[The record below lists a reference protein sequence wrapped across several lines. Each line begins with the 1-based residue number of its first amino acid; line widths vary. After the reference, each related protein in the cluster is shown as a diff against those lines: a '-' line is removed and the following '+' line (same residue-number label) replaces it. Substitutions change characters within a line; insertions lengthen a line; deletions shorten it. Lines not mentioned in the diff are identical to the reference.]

1 MILKVIFAIGK
12 RINKLKPP
20 PIILHIMDL
29 VPDALYGRIDID
41 IPYCYYTERDGGGP
55 PIITYYTDDNPPP
68 ITTYI
73 HISDGIYRKKSTR
86 SDIFYPTLRDLGS
99 INVTERKFSKHSHF
113 QNKIVQQNDDT
124 VVLFNY
130 HNNPEHHTYTH
141 LNVLCR
147 QQGYT
152 DEFVEKMI
160 NVIIRTTYDN
170 KIRTTSGS
178 IDF

>member
-1 MILKVIFAIGK
+1 
-12 RINKLKPP
+12 
-20 PIILHIMDL
+20 MDL

-55 PIITYYTDDNPPP
+55 PIVTYYTDDNPAP

-73 HISDGIYRKKSTR
+73 HISDGIHQKKSTR

-99 INVTERKFSKHSHF
+99 INITNRTFRKHSHF

-124 VVLFNY
+124 VVLFSY
-130 HNNPEHHTYTH
+130 HNDPENHTYTRF
-141 LNVLCR
+141 NVLCR

-152 DEFVEKMI
+152 DEFIEEMT
-160 NVIIRTTYDN
+160 NVIIRTTYDI
-170 KIRTTSGS
+170 KIRTTNPA
-178 IDF
+178 ITF

>member
-1 MILKVIFAIGK
+1 
-12 RINKLKPP
+12 
-20 PIILHIMDL
+20 MDL

-55 PIITYYTDDNPPP
+55 PIVTYYTDDNPPP

-73 HISDGIYRKKSTR
+73 HISDGIHQKKSTR

-99 INVTERKFSKHSHF
+99 INITNRTFRKHSHF

-124 VVLFNY
+124 VVLFSY
-130 HNNPEHHTYTH
+130 HNVPEQHTYTRF
-141 LNVLCR
+141 NVLCR

-152 DEFVEKMI
+152 DEFIEEMT
-160 NVIIRTTYDN
+160 NVIIRTTYDI
-170 KIRTTSGS
+170 KIRTTSPAVT
-178 IDF
+178 F

>member
-1 MILKVIFAIGK
+1 
-12 RINKLKPP
+12 
-20 PIILHIMDL
+20 MDL

-55 PIITYYTDDNPPP
+55 PIVTYYTDDNPPP

-73 HISDGIYRKKSTR
+73 HISDGIYQKKSTR

-99 INVTERKFSKHSHF
+99 INITERMFRKHSHF
-113 QNKIVQQNDDT
+113 QNKIVQQTDDS

-130 HNNPEHHTYTH
+130 HNDPENNTYTRF
-141 LNVLCR
+141 NVLCR

-152 DEFVEKMI
+152 DEFIEEMT

-170 KIRTTSGS
+170 KIHTTSPAVT
-178 IDF
+178 F

>member
-1 MILKVIFAIGK
+1 M
-12 RINKLKPP
+12 N
-20 PIILHIMDL
+20 L
-29 VPDALYGRIDID
+29 VPGALYGRIEIN
-41 IPYCYYTERDGGGP
+41 IPYCYYTKRDGGGP

-73 HISDGIYRKKSTR
+73 HISDGIYQKKSTR
-86 SDIFYPTLRDLGS
+86 SNIFYPTLRDLGS

-124 VVLFNY
+124 VVLFSY
-130 HNNPEHHTYTH
+130 HNDPENNTYTR

-160 NVIIRTTYDN
+160 NIIVKTTYDK
-170 KIRTTSGS
+170 KIRTTSGA
-178 IDF
+178 ITF

>member
-1 MILKVIFAIGK
+1 
-12 RINKLKPP
+12 
-20 PIILHIMDL
+20 MDL
-29 VPDALYGRIDID
+29 VPDALYGRIYID

-55 PIITYYTDDNPPP
+55 PIVTYYTDDNPAP

-73 HISDGIYRKKSTR
+73 HISDGIHQKKSTR

-99 INVTERKFSKHSHF
+99 INVTERKFNKHSHF

-124 VVLFNY
+124 VVLFSY
-130 HNNPEHHTYTH
+130 HNDPENHTYTR

-147 QQGYT
+147 QQEYT

-160 NVIIRTTYDN
+160 NVIVKTTYDN
-170 KIRTTSGS
+170 KIRTTNGG